1 MASNYRRLSVE
12 ALEWLQES
20 PERQYLFVK
29 EFGIR
34 HPFLFKRRT
43 GYILLNYLLEF
54 KNKSSHEKKRSI
66 LYFLNEYTVESVKLY
81 KILREA
87 EQAPVKTTEKWY
99 FKQIY
104 HVPLTKAQYDAL
116 TDSSI
121 LKDIHDDGPFL
132 NKKITNI
139 KTVRELTGLG
149 LKEAKMIVDDLYEHY
164 SY

>member
-34 HPFLFKRRT
+34 HPVLFKRRT
-43 GYILLNYLLEF
+43 NSLLLNYLLNF
-54 KNKSSHEKKRSI
+54 KNRSSHEKECSI
-66 LYFLNEYTVESVKLY
+66 LHFLNEYTIESVKLY

-99 FKQIY
+99 FMQIY
-104 HVPLTKAQYDAL
+104 HVPLTKVQYDAL

-121 LKDIHDDGPFL
+121 LKDVYDDL
-132 NKKITNI
+132 HRIKKITNI

>member
-34 HPFLFKRRT
+34 HPFLFKKNT
-43 GYILLNYLLEF
+43 TSLLLNYLLDF
-54 KNKSSHEKKRSI
+54 KNRSSYAKSVTI
-66 LYFLNEYTVESVKLY
+66 LHILNEYTVESVKLY

-87 EQAPVKTTEKWY
+87 EQVPVKTTEKWY
-99 FKQIY
+99 FQEIY

-121 LKDIHDDGPFL
+121 LKDVYDDL
-132 NKKITNI
+132 HRIKKITNI

-149 LKEAKMIVDDLYEHY
+149 LREAKMIVDDLYEHY
-164 SY
+164 NY